1 MTRLMGLI
9 LAAAVAMT
17 VFGGSAAASPA
28 RSGGALSSPR
38 SGAFHVTKE
47 CGQYTGLAGQF
58 CTITSSNV
66 NAIGAGSRVVYLSA
80 AGPATLDSDVVLQ
93 AGHHDTAF
101 GHVILDFATLSGTIT
116 FAGGTGT
123 LTWFQASAA
132 VSFDGALW
140 HWDGTYSFSPSDD
153 NEQRGD

>member
-1 MTRLMGLI
+1 MTRFMGLI
-9 LAAAVAMT
+9 LAAVVTMT
-17 VFGGSAAASPA
+17 VFGGPATASQASVGP
-28 RSGGALSSPR
+28 SSPR

-66 NAIGAGSRVVYLSA
+66 KAIGAGSRVVYLSA
-80 AGPATLDSDVVLQ
+80 AGPTSLDSDVVLH

-101 GHVILDFATLSGTIT
+101 GHVVLDFTTRTGTIT
-116 FAGGTGT
+116 FAGGTGR
-123 LTWFQASAA
+123 LAHFHASAD

-140 HWDGTYSFSPSDD
+140 HWDGTYSFG
-153 NEQRGD
+153 R